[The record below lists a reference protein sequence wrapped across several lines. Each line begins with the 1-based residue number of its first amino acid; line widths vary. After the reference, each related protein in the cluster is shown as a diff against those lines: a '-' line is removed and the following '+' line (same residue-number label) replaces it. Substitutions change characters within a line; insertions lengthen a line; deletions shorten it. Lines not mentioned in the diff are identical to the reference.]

1 MIKKFKIIIT
11 LFNVTMFLAIPFQPL
26 NGQKKYSGP
35 PMFVNVNAI
44 KLDLKKGNGE
54 GQFTTQYSWMLT
66 GDNRD
71 QTEIWHYPQDEWHS
85 QMLYQIFNPVCPD
98 DSGFVDNLGQ
108 HRIIPTPFISDAKND
123 FSQEIRRYRPPNVV
137 VDGIPQNPEYT
148 WEVDPTLKSD
158 MVAIWEDVTGHPSC
172 RGHHYWGIR
181 VRIEVYAFSNPNH
194 DNYIIWKATY
204 KFTGE
209 TKLPREN
216 PDSSDFFPDQTI
228 RLWWPLSFSFGP
240 SKGGEYAVRGSFA
253 YEGVDD
259 LDSWFSRESELVTDK
274 VRDTLNVAYYWD
286 FKSPSTEVYEN
297 GSYDDSG
304 DPDRVTGHILSP
316 QIPGFALL
324 HAAKNSF
331 KQEED
336 DPSQP
341 YSMPHAGIATDLW
354 GRRDFG
360 LRDTYIGD
368 DERGRFPLDAITEGT
383 MTENEYQYGPM
394 RFITIGPYELTKNS
408 NEGIIDSIC
417 AVYAVG
423 TGSISWEAADT
434 IGKAWFNGEIT
445 DTEKNSSILTGKDS
459 LFQTLDRAYWAWN
472 RGLDIPDSP
481 PPPDLEVTSE
491 ADQIKVSW
499 SYPDDNYFLDPD
511 YNVDDW
517 YSWRVYR
524 KKGAAWVNSPLD
536 QFSGERWNLIYETFD
551 KSETTYLDTN
561 VTRGVSYYYA
571 VTAMDDG
578 TLNQDGLFP
587 GQKLES
593 SRYVNR
599 SSLPVISF
607 KAGLDASVRVKVVP
621 NPATIN
627 AGGLGFPGEDDQIL
641 FANLPY
647 KCKLKVFT
655 ETGDLITT
663 IEHLGTDQEIWFQR
677 TDANQ
682 YVASGIYILAVT
694 EAKDIDGKRLQDHFV
709 KFVLIR

>member
-1 MIKKFKIIIT
+1 MESTMLKKQKHYFRRLII
-11 LFNVTMFLAIPFQPL
+11 VLAIGILLPVFSF
-26 NGQKKYSGP
+26 GQKKYSGS

-44 KLDLKKGNGE
+44 KLDLKKVNGE

-71 QTEIWHYPQDEWHS
+71 QTEIWYYPQDEWHS

-98 DSGFVDNLGQ
+98 DSGFVNNFGE
-108 HRIIPTPFISDAKND
+108 HKIIPTPFTSPGKND
-123 FSQEIRRYRPPNVV
+123 WSWEIRRYRPPDVV
-137 VDGIPQNPEYT
+137 IDGVPQTQEYT
-148 WEVDPTLKSD
+148 WKVDPNLKSD
-158 MVAIWEDVTGHPSC
+158 IVAVWEDILS
-172 RGHHYWGIR
+172 YWGIR
-181 VRIEVYAFSNPNH
+181 THVEVYAFSNPNH

-209 TKLPREN
+209 TKRPIEN

-240 SKGGEYAVRGSFA
+240 SKGGEYATRGFFP

-259 LDSWFSRESELVTDK
+259 LDSWFSKESKLVAGK
-274 VRDTLNVAYYWD
+274 VRNSLKVAYYWD
-286 FKSPSTEVYEN
+286 YKSTSAEVYKN

-304 DPDRVTGHILSP
+304 DPNRVNGHILSP

-324 HAAKNSF
+324 HASKNSF
-331 KQEED
+331 NTED
-336 DPSQP
+336 DDPTQP
-341 YSMPHAGIATDLW
+341 YSMPHGEIAADLW

-368 DERGRFPLDAITEGT
+368 DERGRFPLDGVTEGT
-383 MTENEYQYGPM
+383 IKENEYQYGPM

-408 NEGIIDSIC
+408 DQGIIDSIC

-423 TGSISWEAADT
+423 VGSISWEAADEV
-434 IGKAWFNGEIT
+434 GKAWFNGEIT
-445 DTEKNSSILTGKDS
+445 DAEKDSLILTGKDS
-459 LFQTLDRAYWAWN
+459 LFQVLDRANWVWN
-472 RGLDIPDSP
+472 RGLDVPDPP
-481 PPPDLEVTSE
+481 PPPDIEVTSE
-491 ADQIKVSW
+491 ADQIRISW
-499 SYPDDNYFLDPD
+499 SYPNSSYFLDPD
-511 YNVDDW
+511 YNEDDW

-524 KKGAAWVNSPLD
+524 KKGAAYVNSPLD

-578 TLNQDGLFP
+578 TLNKDGLFP

-599 SSLPVISF
+599 SSLPAISF
-607 KAGLDASVRVKVVP
+607 KAGLNASDRVRVIP

-627 AGGLGFPGEDDQIL
+627 AGGLGFPGEGDQIL
-641 FANLPY
+641 FTNLPY
-647 KCKLKVFT
+647 KCKLKIFT

-663 IEHLGTDQEIWFQR
+663 IEHLGTDQETWLQR

-682 YVASGIYILAVT
+682 YVASGIYILAVS
-694 EAKDIDGKRLQDHFV
+694 EAKDIEGKRLQDHFV

>member
-1 MIKKFKIIIT
+1 MLKIQRHIFRRLVIALLISI
-11 LFNVTMFLAIPFQPL
+11 LFPVFSF
-26 NGQKKYSGP
+26 GQKKYSGP

-44 KLDLKKGNGE
+44 KLDLKKVNGE

-71 QTEIWHYPQDEWHS
+71 QTEIWYYPQDEWHS
-85 QMLYQIFNPVCPD
+85 QLLYQIFNPVCPD
-98 DSGFVDNLGQ
+98 DSGLVDNYGK
-108 HRIIPTPFISDAKND
+108 HKIIPTPFVSTGKND
-123 FSQEIRRYRPPNVV
+123 FSWEIRRYRPPNVV
-137 VDGIPQNPEYT
+137 VDGIPQNQEYT
-148 WEVDPTLKSD
+148 WEVDPNLKSD
-158 MVAIWEDVTGHPSC
+158 IAAVWEDILV
-172 RGHHYWGIR
+172 YWGIR
-181 VRIEVYAFSNPNH
+181 THIEVYAFSNPNH

-209 TKLPREN
+209 TRRPIEN
-216 PDSSDFFPDQTI
+216 PDSSDFFPDQNI

-240 SKGGEYAVRGSFA
+240 SKGGEYATRGSFP

-274 VRDTLNVAYYWD
+274 VRDTLKIAYYWD
-286 FKSPSTEVYEN
+286 FKSPSAGVYKN

-304 DPDRVTGHILSP
+304 DPDRVTGHIVSP

-324 HAAKNSF
+324 HASKNSF
-331 KQEED
+331 NIVED
-336 DPSQP
+336 DPTQP
-341 YSMPHAGIATDLW
+341 YSIPHAEIAADLW

-383 MTENEYQYGPM
+383 MKENEYQYGPM
-394 RFITIGPYELTKNS
+394 RFITVGPYELTKNS
-408 NEGIIDSIC
+408 KEGIIDSIC

-423 TGSISWEAADT
+423 IGSISWETADT

-445 DTEKNSSILTGKDS
+445 DTEKDSIILTGRDS

-472 RGLDIPDSP
+472 RGLDIPDPP

-491 ADQIKVSW
+491 ADQIRISW
-499 SYPDDNYFLDPD
+499 SYPNSSYFLDPD

-536 QFSGERWNLIYETFD
+536 RHSGEKWNLIYETFD
-551 KSETTYLDTN
+551 KSETTYIDTN

-578 TLNQDGLFP
+578 SVNIGGLFP

-599 SSLPVISF
+599 SSLPAMSF
-607 KAGLDASVRVKVVP
+607 KAGLDASDRVKVVP

-627 AGGLGFPGEDDQIL
+627 AGGLGFPGEEDQIL

-694 EAKDIDGKRLQDHFV
+694 EAKDVDGKRLQDHFV